1 MAGLNA
7 VQQAVSLPAACEST
21 AQVFAVC
28 LAPTAG
34 PPASLRESLRHAV
47 HQSICSTLA
56 EVLQCDARQLSVQ
69 RMPGQAPMLLLGGSV
84 HAAIRLS
91 VAYAGASALWAWSD
105 RAAIGVDVQAAPA
118 EADGN
123 DAEWHAVAR
132 QFIGPA
138 AQALAPLQGTA
149 LRAAFAQQWAQLEAR
164 LKCAGLPLSESDA
177 RPAGWDAGVQCV
189 PLPWRT
195 AGGVAAVA
203 LAWRS

>member
-7 VQQAVSLPAACEST
+7 VQQAVSLPAACQGT

-28 LAPTAG
+28 LAHVAG
-34 PPASLRESLRHAV
+34 PPAPLRESLRHAV
-47 HQSICSTLA
+47 HQSICSALA

-105 RAAIGVDVQAAPA
+105 RAAIGVDVQAVP
-118 EADGN
+118 ADGD

-138 AQALAPLQGTA
+138 AQELAPLQGTA

-164 LKCAGLPLSESDA
+164 LKCAGLPLAEADA
-177 RPAGWDAGVQCV
+177 RLSGWDAGVQCA

-195 AGGVAAVA
+195 SGGVAAVA